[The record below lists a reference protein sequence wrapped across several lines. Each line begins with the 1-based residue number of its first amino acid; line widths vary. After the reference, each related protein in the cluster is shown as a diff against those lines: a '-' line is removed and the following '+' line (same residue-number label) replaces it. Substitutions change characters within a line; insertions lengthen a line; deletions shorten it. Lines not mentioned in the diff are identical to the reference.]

1 MQGGAD
7 RAGEPSY
14 VLSSSYFD
22 TDGYRDHSA
31 AHKVLSNAK
40 LTWDLDDGSKLNWIM
55 NQVDINADDPQGL
68 TRQQWQANP
77 KQVNDANNIYDVRKE
92 INQTQTGLTW
102 SKPIND
108 QYELY
113 AMAYLGHREVTQY
126 QSIPSALQINPR
138 HAGGV
143 IDFSRDYY
151 GTDIRWTGKNLLPNT
166 RVTAGL
172 AFDYMDEDR
181 QGYENFDANGQFGV
195 KGKLRRDEQ
204 NFLWNLDPYLQ
215 ASWDFLPG
223 WTLDTGLRYSNVHY
237 QSNDHYIVTGNGDDS
252 GKTDYDQVLPSVA
265 LSWKMND
272 RSNVYASYAKGFE
285 TPTFTEMAYSAN
297 DGINFN
303 LKPASSNNYEL
314 GVKAQNMWGNF
325 TAAVFQSKTQNDIVS
340 AGTVDGRAT
349 YKNADKTLREGIE
362 LSWNKNLWRDLT
374 AQASYSYIDATFD
387 AAIPDSTVQKG
398 NKIPGIAKNQAFA
411 SLGWQP
417 ETGFNMGV
425 DVRYMDQV
433 YVDDANSDAA
443 PSYSIVS
450 TNVGY
455 VWKQADWKVRTFA
468 RVDNLFDKDYVGS
481 VIVNEGNGRFFEPA
495 DGLNWSA
502 GLSVSKVF

>member
-1 MQGGAD
+1 
-7 RAGEPSY
+7 
-14 VLSSSYFD
+14 
-22 TDGYRDHSA
+22 
-31 AHKVLSNAK
+31 
-40 LTWDLDDGSKLNWIM
+40 
-55 NQVDINADDPQGL
+55 
-68 TRQQWQANP
+68 
-77 KQVNDANNIYDVRKE
+77 
-92 INQTQTGLTW
+92 
-102 SKPIND
+102 
-108 QYELY
+108 
-113 AMAYLGHREVTQY
+113 
-126 QSIPSALQINPR
+126 
-138 HAGGV
+138 
-143 IDFSRDYY
+143 
-151 GTDIRWTGKNLLPNT
+151 
-166 RVTAGL
+166 
-172 AFDYMDEDR
+172 
-181 QGYENFDANGQFGV
+181 
-195 KGKLRRDEQ
+195 
-204 NFLWNLDPYLQ
+204 
-215 ASWDFLPG
+215 
-223 WTLDTGLRYSNVHY
+223 
-237 QSNDHYIVTGNGDDS
+237 
-252 GKTDYDQVLPSVA
+252 
-265 LSWKMND
+265 
-272 RSNVYASYAKGFE
+272 
-285 TPTFTEMAYSAN
+285 
-297 DGINFN
+297 
-303 LKPASSNNYEL
+303 
-314 GVKAQNMWGNF
+314 MWGNF

-349 YKNADKTLREGIE
+349 YKNADKTLREGLE

-450 TNVGY
+450 ANVGY